1 MQMSCEPLPDN
12 PMRPPSEPRK
22 PLKPLDQAWV
32 DDRWRQTLGIFELLR
47 EHRYLMAD
55 AHQDTHAVAK
65 RLLRVALKA
74 CIDNRQTVGAA
85 IGSPAS
91 WCSHETQF
99 VEDNSG
105 CKSIIQIIDRL
116 SYGCWGTALSD

>member
-47 EHRYLMAD
+47 NQIVPYLMAD

-65 RLLRVALKA
+65 RLLRGALKA
-74 CIDNRQTVGAA
+74 CIDKRKTVGDD

-91 WCSHETQF
+91 WGILLAQQARAELHGLEMDDEAGACTWP
-99 VEDNSG
+99 
-105 CKSIIQIIDRL
+105 L
-116 SYGCWGTALSD
+116 SA

>member
-91 WCSHETQF
+91 WGILLAQQARAELHGLEMDDEAGACTWP
-99 VEDNSG
+99 
-105 CKSIIQIIDRL
+105 L
-116 SYGCWGTALSD
+116 SA